1 MNQIRGNKNNLLFLL
16 CVTVLTGCMA
26 GPMSIA
32 MDKETITTYDTNG
45 RIVSVA
51 ESNKINQP
59 IAKSTLATVSFLS
72 TDSPI
77 AGAIV
82 AGANSIGEGIG
93 KIFDKSGDAVGGLT
107 TKSQGSP
114 IIIQNPQSYPIG
126 TPRPIPEPIKK

>member
-1 MNQIRGNKNNLLFLL
+1 MNHAIKTKFLFIILGL
-16 CVTVLTGCMA
+16 IFLSGCMA

-32 MDKETITTYDTNG
+32 MDRQKTTTYDVNG
-45 RIVSVA
+45 RIASVT

-114 IIIQNPQSYPIG
+114 VIIQNPQSYPIG
-126 TPRPIPEPIKK
+126 VSRPIPEAKQ